1 MNRVFKGIAILLF
14 PFSLCK
20 GTLNNGLVAWYPL
33 DGNASDMTSNAN
45 HGTIYGA
52 TQTDRNGRSNRAL
65 LFDGSNDYVQAAYSS
80 TISTSNFSYSL
91 WQSRPRLLR
100 FMGAQLLFEIMEEGL
115 TFINSPI
122 IHGPIGLEKVDGSQL
137 EINL

>member
-1 MNRVFKGIAILLF
+1 MEQFTGQLQPQIGMDEVIEHFYLMVQMTMCKQHTVLQFQLPTFHILF
-14 PFSLCK
+14 
-20 GTLNNGLVAWYPL
+20 G
-33 DGNASDMTSNAN
+33 
-45 HGTIYGA
+45 
-52 TQTDRNGRSNRAL
+52 
-65 LFDGSNDYVQAAYSS
+65 
-80 TISTSNFSYSL
+80 
-91 WQSRPRLLR
+91 QSRPRILR